1 MAPATGEQ
9 RESDDGVLTAD
20 AAFRLRSTVVT
31 SKMEESP
38 PWSKYWKARVK
49 LLFMASLNLAIVGF
63 LQEFEG
69 MLRKQ
74 GHDIMGSYSDRWC
87 VLKRNVLT
95 YYKKP
100 NTPELGALPLEVS
113 LHRCTVCH
121 CV

>member
-1 MAPATGEQ
+1 MEQ
-9 RESDDGVLTAD
+9 VLEG
-20 AAFRLRSTVVT
+20 T
-31 SKMEESP
+31 SETFIHGFP
-38 PWSKYWKARVK
+38 QPR
-49 LLFMASLNLAIVGF
+49 NRGF